1 MDLIHAERHLQAA
14 QRRGDVDALDALLHP
29 RLVGAG
35 PDGALFTKADDLNA
49 YLSGSLRI
57 LRLDEDA
64 VTVRNDGKTGVTDLI
79 ATVVA
84 IHDGSETATRLR
96 YTRLWIQEENKWRVI
111 AATYALAEAPGV
123 SPDAVVASR

>member
-1 MDLIHAERHLQAA
+1 MTGKDLMDLLDAERHLQAA

-29 RLVGAG
+29 RVVGAG

-64 VTVRNDGKTGVTDLI
+64 VTVRNEGKTGVTDLV

-84 IHDGSETATRLR
+84 IHDGSETAARLR
-96 YTRLWIQEENKWRVI
+96 YTRLWIQEENGWRVI
-111 AATYALAEAPGV
+111 AATYAPC
-123 SPDAVVASR
+123 